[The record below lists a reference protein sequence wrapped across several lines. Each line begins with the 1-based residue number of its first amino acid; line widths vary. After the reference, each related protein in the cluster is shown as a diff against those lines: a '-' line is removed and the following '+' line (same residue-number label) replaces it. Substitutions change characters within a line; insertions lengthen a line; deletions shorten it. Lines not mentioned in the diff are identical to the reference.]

1 MAKTYMTGWGMR
13 GERTARGGNDGVQC
27 AAQSYDGSIIVS
39 NRYTKDENGNEVL
52 KVRVGTNDG
61 SSCYTDWNSQD
72 FVGTF
77 EEFKELLKLSRDI
90 KDGKV
95 SIVRHR
101 NRNK

>member
-1 MAKTYMTGWGMR
+1 MSRTYATLTGGRSTLTQR
-13 GERTARGGNDGVQC
+13 GHSDGVKVS
-27 AAQSYDGSIIVS
+27 AQSFEGSIICS
-39 NRYTKDENGNEVL
+39 NWYDGEQL

-61 SSCYTDWNSQD
+61 SNSYTDWNSTD

-77 EEFKELLKLSRDI
+77 EEFKKLLQLHQDI

-101 NRNK
+101 IKKQ